1 MMKRIFLLFCVVLF
15 SQLVNSQ
22 SLELGI
28 TGGVSLYSGDL
39 SEDEFGLYF
48 QNLKPA
54 FGFFGRY
61 NLNRAA
67 ALRFGFTHG
76 QVQEQEDTP
85 VNGGLFNRSFRSNIS
100 EFSLVGELNVLRLGA
115 PGSTNL
121 ITYLFGGGAVFNFR
135 PETFYDDSWIDLQ
148 PLGTEGQGL
157 PGYAAP
163 YKLTQFAVPVGAGI
177 KIDMGS
183 WMLSFE
189 LGGRKLFTDYLDDVS
204 DASLLYRD
212 ILEGNG
218 ELAATLSNPTIDVND
233 PVDDGTPYKRGGPYK
248 DWYYFGMMGI
258 SFDLGGGYGRNSGR
272 NIGCPTF

>member
-1 MMKRIFLLFCVVLF
+1 MKRILLLFCVASL
-15 SQLVNSQ
+15 SQFANAQS

-28 TGGVSLYSGDL
+28 AGGVSLYSGDL

-61 NLNRAA
+61 NINRTLAMR
-67 ALRFGFTHG
+67 LGFMHG

-85 VNGGLFNRSFRSNIS
+85 IEGGLFLRSFRSNIS
-100 EFSLVGELNVLRLGA
+100 EFSFVAELNILRLGP
-115 PGSTNL
+115 PGGTNL
-121 ITYLFGGGAVFNFR
+121 VSYIFGGGALFNFR
-135 PETFYDDSWIDLQ
+135 PETLFDGSWVDLQ

-163 YKLTQFAVPVGAGI
+163 YKLTQLAVPVGAGL

-183 WMLSFE
+183 WALSFE
-189 LGGRKLFTDYLDDVS
+189 LGGRKLFTDYLDDIS
-204 DASLLYRD
+204 DVKLRYRD
-212 ILEGNG
+212 ILEGHG

-233 PVDDGTPYKRGGPYK
+233 PVDDDVSYVRGGPFK
-248 DWYYFGMMGI
+248 DWYYFGTVGV
-258 SFDLGGGYGRNSGR
+258 SFDMGGGYGRNSGR

>member
-1 MMKRIFLLFCVVLF
+1 MKRILLLFCVVSLL
-15 SQLVNSQ
+15 QVANSQ

-28 TGGVSLYSGDL
+28 VGGVSLYSGDL

-61 NLNRAA
+61 NLNRTLAMR
-67 ALRFGFTHG
+67 LGFTHG
-76 QVQEQEDTP
+76 QVQEEEDTP
-85 VNGGLFNRSFRSNIS
+85 IPDGLFTRSFRSNIS
-100 EFSLVGELNVLRLGA
+100 EFSLVAEVNVFRLGP
-115 PGSTNL
+115 PGGINL
-121 ITYLFGGGAVFNFR
+121 ISYLYAGGAVFNFR
-135 PETFYDDSWIDLQ
+135 PETFYDGSWIDLQ

-157 PGYAAP
+157 PGYEAP

-189 LGGRKLFTDYLDDVS
+189 LGGRKLFTDYLDDISNAPVF
-204 DASLLYRD
+204 YRD

-218 ELAATLSNPTIDVND
+218 QLAAALSNPTIDVND
-233 PVDDGTPYKRGGPYK
+233 PVDENTRYVRGGKYK
-248 DWYYFGMMGI
+248 DWYYFGTVGL
-258 SFDLGGGYGRNSGR
+258 SFDLGGGYGRYSGQ